1 MKKEINDLLTL
12 SRHNK
17 RLALNQHFTLVAT
30 YFDEIGLNIN
40 FSSAEPVKMELQ
52 LVYTQ
57 KGDKWLDRATTL
69 KGRSYEELIEE
80 IPDKMSEMLND
91 LAADLSKQFK
101 NGYIIG
107 KVRTD
112 PIAEDE
118 KFYLDKVFADDVEL
132 DLTDEQSRGRAE
144 NERKN

>member
-30 YFDEIGLNIN
+30 YFDEIGLNTN

-57 KGDKWLDRATTL
+57 KGDKWFDRATTL

-91 LAADLSKQFK
+91 LAADLSKKFK
-101 NGYIIG
+101 NGYLLG
-107 KVRTD
+107 KVRSNY
-112 PIAEDE
+112 PIEYEDE
-118 KFYLDKVFADDVEL
+118 KFYLDKVFADDEDEEL
-132 DLTDEQSRGRAE
+132 DLTQEKNRGRS
-144 NERKN
+144 